1 MQHTDSVPDGLDP
14 SAWKIVK
21 SVPGTT
27 YGNALVLI
35 QRHRRDLVKAVT
47 QLAAE
52 RRLELTTL
60 TLPYDPAT
68 SAFHALDTI
77 DWDDLRRTQAAD
89 PLAPH

>member
-35 QRHRRDLVKAVT
+35 
-47 QLAAE
+47 
-52 RRLELTTL
+52 
-60 TLPYDPAT
+60 
-68 SAFHALDTI
+68 
-77 DWDDLRRTQAAD
+77 
-89 PLAPH
+89 